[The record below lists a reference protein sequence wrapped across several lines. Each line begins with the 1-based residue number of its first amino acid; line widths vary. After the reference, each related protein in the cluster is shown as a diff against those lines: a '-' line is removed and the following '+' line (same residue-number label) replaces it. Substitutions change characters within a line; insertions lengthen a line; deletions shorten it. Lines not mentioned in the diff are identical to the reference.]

1 MYLKAINN
9 VEGYKD
15 LPDGFNAEFDESIT
29 YIIGANF
36 QRKTTVGSLFNWC
49 LTGRTL
55 LGNEKESVANDKK
68 DISNVLVDITFVD
81 NNGIEHR
88 LIRNKSKVTNL
99 ILDGKQIEQGVL
111 AQFYADRDV
120 FLAAYNPYY
129 FFSLKPQ
136 EQRELLGKIIPPISS
151 EKAFELLNEEE
162 KKILKY
168 PIDNLNVYTD
178 DRNKELHELEK
189 EYTINVGSLK
199 AIREV
204 ALKQEVEFLTFDKE
218 IELEQKMDKYKML
231 ENSSNENIEEL
242 KMKNTTIDKR
252 LNELFNVKLKEITT
266 KFNCENE
273 KLKKINNEKPICST
287 CKQEIK
293 DTEMIKHLKSS
304 YLKILVEL
312 QNKSNELKKDANFLT
327 NKKKENL
334 ELIEKMS
341 SPDIQ
346 KIEDEKKK
354 LKIEIQKLQEEQ
366 QRVIIHNNKVQ
377 ALVDEVKNAKNNISI
392 IEKAQQEILEKQEKC
407 KKQKDIANKLK
418 ILIIDKQ
425 KEEIQ
430 KHLNKVDIQFS
441 KIRKSD
447 NNIVECCIINYENR
461 EYRKLSKSQQ
471 ARTNLEISNLFNKLS
486 RIQAPIFFDDAESTT
501 DIDDVSNTQMII
513 SLVVKDTPLEILYDY
528 NDVLLRKQM
537 SIEKEIENES
547 NYMIEKVA

>member
-1 MYLKAINN
+1 
-9 VEGYKD
+9 
-15 LPDGFNAEFDESIT
+15 
-29 YIIGANF
+29 
-36 QRKTTVGSLFNWC
+36 
-49 LTGRTL
+49 
-55 LGNEKESVANDKK
+55 
-68 DISNVLVDITFVD
+68 
-81 NNGIEHR
+81 
-88 LIRNKSKVTNL
+88 
-99 ILDGKQIEQGVL
+99 
-111 AQFYADRDV
+111 
-120 FLAAYNPYY
+120 
-129 FFSLKPQ
+129 
-136 EQRELLGKIIPPISS
+136 
-151 EKAFELLNEEE
+151 
-162 KKILKY
+162 
-168 PIDNLNVYTD
+168 
-178 DRNKELHELEK
+178 
-189 EYTINVGSLK
+189 
-199 AIREV
+199 
-204 ALKQEVEFLTFDKE
+204 
-218 IELEQKMDKYKML
+218 
-231 ENSSNENIEEL
+231 
-242 KMKNTTIDKR
+242 
-252 LNELFNVKLKEITT
+252 
-266 KFNCENE
+266 
-273 KLKKINNEKPICST
+273 
-287 CKQEIK
+287 
-293 DTEMIKHLKSS
+293 
-304 YLKILVEL
+304 
-312 QNKSNELKKDANFLT
+312 
-327 NKKKENL
+327 
-334 ELIEKMS
+334 MS

-366 QRVIIHNNKVQ
+366 QRVIINNNKVQ

>member
-204 ALKQEVEFLTFDKE
+204 ALKQEGEFLTFDKE

-327 NKKKENL
+327 NKKKE
-334 ELIEKMS
+334 
-341 SPDIQ
+341 

>member
-204 ALKQEVEFLTFDKE
+204 ALKQEGEFLTFDKE

-513 SLVVKDTPLEILYDY
+513 SLVVKDTPLEILYY
-528 NDVLLRKQM
+528 
-537 SIEKEIENES
+537 
-547 NYMIEKVA
+547 

>member
-204 ALKQEVEFLTFDKE
+204 ALKQEGEFLTFDKE

-366 QRVIIHNNKVQ
+366 QRVIINNNKVQ